1 MAQSKRT
8 KAAPQRVG
16 KKPRKDPKAATEE
29 RARHSQATI
38 PVVVFAGRTEDPEG
52 VGEELIALLGGRS
65 VAVRKGI
72 RKTGEVPPRYA
83 ITDVIELVKGPG
95 NAPEELGRLRSRYP
109 EVFAKEVGRVRERHG
124 DKITFCDFVRFR
136 DSLGR
141 ASAKPTA
148 VATLPGVLDM
158 LLLLPGKVSAAL
170 RSQVVDLFV
179 RFVGGAAPA
188 FAALTLFQ
196 VPHMDAS

>member
-1 MAQSKRT
+1 M
-8 KAAPQRVG
+8 
-16 KKPRKDPKAATEE
+16 
-29 RARHSQATI
+29 
-38 PVVVFAGRTEDPEG
+38 
-52 VGEELIALLGGRS
+52 
-65 VAVRKGI
+65 RKGI

-124 DKITFCDFVRFR
+124 DKITKCDFVRFR

-148 VATLPGVLDM
+148 VATLPGVLDI
-158 LLLLPGKVSAAL
+158 LRLLPGKVSAAL

-179 RFVGGAAPA
+179 RFVGGVPVYACLFRRRRAMIT
-188 FAALTLFQ
+188 ALTLCADGCAGK
-196 VPHMDAS
+196 PGNASATVKP

>member
-8 KAAPQRVG
+8 KAAPQHVG
-16 KKPRKDPKAATEE
+16 KKQRKDPKAATEE

-83 ITDVIELVKGPG
+83 ITDVTELVKGPG

-124 DKITFCDFVRFR
+124 DKITKCDFVRGSIR
-136 DSLGR
+136 GTS
-141 ASAKPTA
+141 KNA
-148 VATLPGVLDM
+148 VFDRNFATIRMPQMAFSNRTPHVLD
-158 LLLLPGKVSAAL
+158 S
-170 RSQVVDLFV
+170 SW
-179 RFVGGAAPA
+179 
-188 FAALTLFQ
+188 
-196 VPHMDAS
+196 